1 MLVEMMLDQFEIMV
15 RSRRATRHFLPDPI
29 PDGLLERLI
38 DLARWAP
45 SGYNLQPTHMV
56 IVDDARLKP
65 DLHRACLEQ
74 SQVLEAPATV
84 VFTGDRLVAEKS
96 FEKILAMD
104 LDAGATTLEY
114 AEKLKTIVPLSFGQG
129 PLGFGWLWKALLLPL
144 VRMVRPVPSMPA
156 VEKRYWLSKQVMLTA
171 MNFMLGATAAGL
183 ATVPMEGFDEGRV
196 RKVLKIPSSHIIP
209 VIIPVGYSARGDLKK
224 TRLPLQDII
233 HHNEW

>member
-1 MLVEMMLDQFEIMV
+1 MLVETMLDQFETLV
-15 RSRRATRHFLPDPI
+15 RARRATRHFRSDPI

-38 DLARWAP
+38 DIARWAP

-65 DLHRACLEQ
+65 ALYKACLEQ

-84 VFTGDRLVAEKS
+84 VFTGDRFSAENN

-104 LDAGATTLEY
+104 LDAEATTLEY
-114 AEKLKTIVPLSFGQG
+114 AQKLKKIVPLSFGQG
-129 PLGFGWLWKALLLPL
+129 PFGFGWLWKALLLPL
-144 VRMVRPVPSMPA
+144 ARLVRPVPSMPA
-156 VEKRYWLSKQVMLTA
+156 VEKRYWLTKQVMLTA

-196 RKVLKIPSSHIIP
+196 RQVLKIPSTYIIP

-233 HHNEW
+233 HRNEW